1 MDDSDMDP
9 PIESECK
16 SLDKDLPS
24 SKFDED
30 FTSYV
35 DLYSL
40 EDVSLD
46 KEDKTYFSKW
56 YTSFSEKFSHYYKEK
71 AKEKNENIS
80 PKRCRNLNYHINYL
94 IFQIYQKELDYKN
107 EEDQK
112 LFKSS
117 IESLKKNIKS
127 LFAVSEKINCE
138 RDEKDYT
145 SSMNI
150 VKKLDDYCENRD
162 HLRSVIKDKK
172 EKCQDLI
179 DYVNKKYD
187 CFFNNDSCIIDID
200 AEEKKTFAI
209 SDDCTL
215 YNIPKTFSYFE
226 CNNYELPYRI
236 QSIPHCP
243 SQYASIFDQIV
254 APLKYYI
261 EDVPYLN
268 EILNYPKYACLAVF
282 GIVLIPPILCKFSP
296 LRQLRYRKKRKSS
309 RRKNIDSDVNDVLFS
324 YAGYEP
330 QLTEN
335 ETYHIA
341 YPNV

>member
-46 KEDKTYFSKW
+46 KEDKTYFSK
-56 YTSFSEKFSHYYKEK
+56 
-71 AKEKNENIS
+71 
-80 PKRCRNLNYHINYL
+80 C
-94 IFQIYQKELDYKN
+94 
-107 EEDQK
+107 
-112 LFKSS
+112 
-117 IESLKKNIKS
+117 LKKNIKS

-268 EILNYPKYACLAVF
+268 EILNYPQYACLAVF
-282 GIVLIPPILCKFSP
+282 GIVLIPPILCKVKHNILNMYLFKCTYNSP
-296 LRQLRYRKKRKSS
+296 YNLSLRNSHNR
-309 RRKNIDSDVNDVLFS
+309 
-324 YAGYEP
+324 
-330 QLTEN
+330 
-335 ETYHIA
+335 
-341 YPNV
+341 